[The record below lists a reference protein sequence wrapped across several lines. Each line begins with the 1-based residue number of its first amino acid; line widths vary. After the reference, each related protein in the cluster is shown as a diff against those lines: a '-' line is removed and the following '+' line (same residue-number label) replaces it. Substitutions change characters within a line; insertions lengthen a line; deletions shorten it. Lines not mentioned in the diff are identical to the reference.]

1 MHLARFVIA
10 VGAAGVVGKL
20 IGTQYG
26 GSHPYWAMVAAV
38 AGLSGATH
46 RARMIRGGQR
56 FVGTLFGV
64 LAAAAILPWHPQGFA
79 AVLVIT
85 ALQVGAELLVGR
97 NYALALLCITPL
109 ALMMG
114 QIVHEVPV
122 GPLLVDRAVETL
134 IGCGVALVVLL
145 VVRDPAH

>member
-1 MHLARFVIA
+1 MPVRDVDAIH
-10 VGAAGVVGKL
+10 AAL
-20 IGTQYG
+20 D
-26 GSHPYWAMVAAV
+26 
-38 AGLSGATH
+38 AG
-46 RARMIRGGQR
+46 
-56 FVGTLFGV
+56 
-64 LAAAAILPWHPQGFA
+64 
-79 AVLVIT
+79 
-85 ALQVGAELLVGR
+85 
-97 NYALALLCITPL
+97 TPL

>member
-1 MHLARFVIA
+1 MYKR
-10 VGAAGVVGKL
+10 
-20 IGTQYG
+20 Q
-26 GSHPYWAMVAAV
+26 
-38 AGLSGATH
+38 
-46 RARMIRGGQR
+46 
-56 FVGTLFGV
+56 
-64 LAAAAILPWHPQGFA
+64 

>member
-1 MHLARFVIA
+1 
-10 VGAAGVVGKL
+10 
-20 IGTQYG
+20 
-26 GSHPYWAMVAAV
+26 
-38 AGLSGATH
+38 
-46 RARMIRGGQR
+46 
-56 FVGTLFGV
+56 
-64 LAAAAILPWHPQGFA
+64 
-79 AVLVIT
+79 
-85 ALQVGAELLVGR
+85 
-97 NYALALLCITPL
+97 LCITPL